1 MICTTPDNFL
11 DEKTIWVATLSNGT
25 RVFLDDDRENSNPS
39 SAWLRLREFVERRD
53 LSIQN
58 LKIKFR
64 DHVVELPAAEQ
75 YHFSKA
81 VGCMVGCQE
90 EFFYIIGVINN
101 GRFERQ
107 WYKIPEI
114 IVTRQ
119 SDVRSEDW
127 HKYKDQM
134 IKGCKN
140 G

>member
-1 MICTTPDNFL
+1 
-11 DEKTIWVATLSNGT
+11 
-25 RVFLDDDRENSNPS
+25 
-39 SAWLRLREFVERRD
+39 
-53 LSIQN
+53 
-58 LKIKFR
+58 
-64 DHVVELPAAEQ
+64 
-75 YHFSKA
+75 
-81 VGCMVGCQE
+81 MVGCQE